1 MTLVLAAIREAF
13 DRLFA
18 SYGPQDWW
26 PAATRK
32 GRAEAW
38 EILVGAVLVQH
49 TSWRHVVT
57 AIRKIETADMMSVEA
72 IHACDPAR
80 LADLIR
86 PAGPQRVKAQR
97 LQSLTGFLVE
107 SFDGSVEE
115 LLAGVEDR
123 RVALERRKQLLGV
136 KGIGP
141 ETADAILLYAGG
153 APVFVV
159 DAYKRRVMRRHGWG
173 DPRASYDEVA
183 NFWRRRL
190 PNHAGVYDEA
200 HALLV
205 NVGVEHCRSPTPRCE
220 GCPLQAMLPNGG
232 PLPDRA

>member
-1 MTLVLAAIREAF
+1 MTLVLAVAREAY
-13 DRLFA
+13 DRLLESF
-18 SYGPQDWW
+18 GPQGWW
-26 PAATRK
+26 PSALHE

-57 AIRKIETADMMSVEA
+57 AIRQLDAARMLSVEA
-72 IHACDPAR
+72 IHACEPER

-97 LQSLTGFLVE
+97 LQSLTSFLINAYE
-107 SFDGSVEE
+107 GSVER
-115 LLAGVEDR
+115 LLEGVSDR
-123 RVALERRKQLLGV
+123 RVALRRREELLGV

-173 DPRASYDEVA
+173 DADAPYDDEVA
-183 NFWRRRL
+183 EFWRRRL
-190 PNHAGVYDEA
+190 PRDARVYDET

-205 NVGVEHCRSPTPRCE
+205 NVGVEHCHARRPKCD
-220 GCPLQAMLPNGG
+220 GCPLQAMLPRGG
-232 PLPDRA
+232 PIVD